1 LGISPTRWLAAPYGA
16 GRAAARRRRRRS
28 RAGSGGPQALR
39 ASAVGE
45 QIQLLLFDSVFQYH
59 RPHSGVLIEGAR
71 VSLVGRQGG
80 DHEARILP
88 FGQVLGLDNDALCT
102 APALKG
108 LVVARA
114 EDARP
119 WPKACPCRAG
129 RIGPA
134 RLRSSL
140 PTNTATSGSWR
151 RRSWSLTPSYP
162 RASPNTHCL
171 TGRARYAQ
179 WRRGRR
185 DR

>member
-1 LGISPTRWLAAPYGA
+1 LGISPMRWLAAPDGA

-45 QIQLLLFDSVFQYH
+45 QIELLLFDSVFQYH

-71 VSLVGRQGG
+71 VGLIGRQGG
-80 DHEARILP
+80 DHEARILS
-88 FGQVLGLDNDALCT
+88 FGQVLGLDNDA
-102 APALKG
+102 
-108 LVVARA
+108 
-114 EDARP
+114 
-119 WPKACPCRAG
+119 ACPCRAG

-134 RLRSSL
+134 RFRSSL